1 MTATERSPPSPVSP
15 TRVDLLCYANVPVKP
30 HMTIC
35 KSAEEACANAEAIV
49 INTEWDEFKNL
60 DWQKSEL

>member
-1 MTATERSPPSPVSP
+1 
-15 TRVDLLCYANVPVKP
+15 
-30 HMTIC
+30 MTIC